1 APEAEELA
9 VRGNGI
15 SMENDPD
22 LGWTS
27 DHVGSLE
34 RLRDA
39 VRILA
44 EGHKKLDDR
53 IDKAT
58 YALVHFRPKDFPAH
72 LRPRIQRIHH
82 ARRRAAMHWRA
93 ADTGREVPILRFSFA
108 YLTPTEQHNL
118 VADIIGL
125 YEACL
130 IDIGRTWPRWDF
142 VYPQEGDV
150 AHTQKRKKNV

>member
-1 APEAEELA
+1 
-9 VRGNGI
+9 
-15 SMENDPD
+15 MENDPD

-27 DHVGSLE
+27 DHVGRLE

-44 EGHKKLDDR
+44 EGHKKFRDR

-58 YALVHFRPKDFPAH
+58 SALVHFDPEDFPAH
-72 LRPRIQRIHH
+72 LRPRLERIHR
-82 ARRRAAMHWRA
+82 ARRKAMRTA
-93 ADTGREVPILRFSFA
+93 INYDDFSFA
-108 YLTPTEQHNL
+108 YLTLTEQDNL
-118 VADIIGL
+118 VADIIAI

-150 AHTQKRKKNV
+150 AHTPQRKKRHRGKTKAG

>member
-1 APEAEELA
+1 
-9 VRGNGI
+9 
-15 SMENDPD
+15 
-22 LGWTS
+22 
-27 DHVGSLE
+27 
-34 RLRDA
+34 
-39 VRILA
+39 
-44 EGHKKLDDR
+44 
-53 IDKAT
+53 
-58 YALVHFRPKDFPAH
+58 
-72 LRPRIQRIHH
+72 
-82 ARRRAAMHWRA
+82 MHWRA

-150 AHTQKRKKNV
+150 AHTQKRKKNVIVERPKRGDARMARNRNCM

>member
-1 APEAEELA
+1 
-9 VRGNGI
+9 
-15 SMENDPD
+15 MENDPD

-27 DHVGSLE
+27 DHVGRLE

-44 EGHKKLDDR
+44 EGHKKFCDR
-53 IDKAT
+53 IDNAT
-58 YALVHFRPKDFPAH
+58 YALAHFDPIDFPAH
-72 LRPRIQRIHH
+72 LRPRIERIHR
-82 ARRRAAMHWRA
+82 ARRRAVRTAI
-93 ADTGREVPILRFSFA
+93 DYSDFSFA
-108 YLTPTEQHNL
+108 YLNQTERDNL

-150 AHTQKRKKNV
+150 AHTQKRKKRHR

>member
-1 APEAEELA
+1 
-9 VRGNGI
+9 
-15 SMENDPD
+15 MENDPD

-27 DHVGSLE
+27 DHVGMLE

-44 EGHKKLDDR
+44 EGHKKFYDR

-58 YALVHFRPKDFPAH
+58 YALVHFRRPEDFPAH
-72 LRPRIQRIHH
+72 LRPRFERIHH
-82 ARRRAAMHWRA
+82 ARRRATIM
-93 ADTGREVPILRFSFA
+93 GRGSIPSYSDFSI
-108 YLTPTEQHNL
+108 LTPTERDNL

-150 AHTQKRKKNV
+150 AHTHKRKKRHRGETKAG